1 MTSNV
6 FSLSPVRDV
15 VVTNDRWG
23 KETSCKHGGFL
34 SCDDRHNPSKFFSFD
49 GNDYFYSLF
58 MSIRSVPCE
67 TYWSL
72 MTDGEKIHCANM
84 EVSSLVKIDSYLV
97 SKN

>member
-34 SCDDRHNPSKFFSFD
+34 SCNDRHNPSKFSFYV
-49 GNDYFYSLF
+49 NDFLFRCSLSPVRDIVVTNDRWGKDTLCKHGGF
-58 MSIRSVPCE
+58 LSCE
-67 TYWSL
+67 DKFIPS
-72 MTDGEKIHCANM
+72 E
-84 EVSSLVKIDSYLV
+84 
-97 SKN
+97 